1 VLGSSVPFFDINA
14 TGESPYLPLAPNI
27 FLHTCNSDTNYIYND
42 SRDTG
47 PRRPFPDFSVDHLAN
62 IFSTFYDMFPHPPTP
77 QPGETKTCCAKF
89 VCVPFQEATPPKI
102 LNNSYEVAPSVPVAT
117 TPEISPAEIQQQQ
130 RWRSPSPAAVLAA
143 APATSVPAPALA
155 TQLDQPLA
163 AGRQSPMPPAA
174 SEPLPPVT
182 NAAGDELMATPRKK
196 SAPGG
201 GGRPPIPAKP
211 QSSPLPKSRATSA
224 ATEQPTVE
232 PPAVMLPSFPVLS
245 GGEPVS
251 LPPTQVS
258 DASERWRI

>member
-1 VLGSSVPFFDINA
+1 MTRVILDPGDP
-14 TGESPYLPLAPNI
+14 
-27 FLHTCNSDTNYIYND
+27 
-42 SRDTG
+42 
-47 PRRPFPDFSVDHLAN
+47 PDFSFDHLAN
-62 IFSTFYDMFPHPPTP
+62 IFSTFYYIFPAL
-77 QPGETKTCCAKF
+77 PGETKTCCAKF
-89 VCVPFQEATPPKI
+89 VCVPFQESTPPKI
-102 LNNSYEVAPSVPVAT
+102 LNNSYEVAPPSVPVAAT
-117 TPEISPAEIQQQQ
+117 TEIIGPAEIQQQ

-155 TQLDQPLA
+155 TQLDLPLA

-182 NAAGDELMATPRKK
+182 NAAGDELMLTPRKK